1 MDSYKNRFTLGTKS
15 KQIIILKLPVYI
27 ENDGL
32 YTEYKQNYFLSIL
45 LYLLFNKNS
54 FKKTV
59 YDLRTFKKK
68 REICSC
74 TNNS

>member
-59 YDLRTFKKK
+59 YDFRTFKKK